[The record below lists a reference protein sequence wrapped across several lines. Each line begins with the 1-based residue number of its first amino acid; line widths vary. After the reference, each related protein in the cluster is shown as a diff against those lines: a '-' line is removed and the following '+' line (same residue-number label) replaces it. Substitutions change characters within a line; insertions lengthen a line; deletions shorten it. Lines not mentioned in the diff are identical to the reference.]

1 MRVYDPLMEFLDKC
15 GLQTVTLTYAEIEKI
30 INRNLPA
37 TAYKRREWWG
47 NHDRTH
53 SQSAA
58 WSDVGYETCNI
69 LLGTSVTF
77 QKSHGYSKHMNHLS
91 NLEKCKILQSLK
103 SESPVSTGN
112 YYVALEKMGN
122 MKYNYHDYLITE
134 PVDCDK
140 ELNRLPEADYDL
152 CCALLTM
159 LLREDHFSNGSFSR
173 RYKAGDVQPVI
184 DRMISL
190 LSEESR

>member
-69 LLGTSVTF
+69 LLGISVTF
-77 QKSHGYSKHMNHLS
+77 QKADNNQMY
-91 NLEKCKILQSLK
+91 
-103 SESPVSTGN
+103 
-112 YYVALEKMGN
+112 
-122 MKYNYHDYLITE
+122 E
-134 PVDCDK
+134 PY
-140 ELNRLPEADYDL
+140 E
-152 CCALLTM
+152 
-159 LLREDHFSNGSFSR
+159 
-173 RYKAGDVQPVI
+173 
-184 DRMISL
+184 
-190 LSEESR
+190 